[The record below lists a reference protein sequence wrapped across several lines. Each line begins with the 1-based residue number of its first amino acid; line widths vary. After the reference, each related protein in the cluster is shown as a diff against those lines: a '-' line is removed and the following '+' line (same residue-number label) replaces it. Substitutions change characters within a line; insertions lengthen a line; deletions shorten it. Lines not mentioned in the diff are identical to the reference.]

1 MPDDK
6 PYTPEEAIAQAM
18 EAGDPTAAL
27 AKLKELGF
35 ALEPVEPPGDDDATE
50 DDGPAPFGK
59 GPLGKMRGATMD
71 KVKAKHG
78 DF

>member
-18 EAGDPTAAL
+18 AAGDPAAAL
-27 AKLKELGF
+27 AKLKEMGF
-35 ALEPVEPPGDDDATE
+35 ALEPVAPAPEAEE
-50 DDGPAPFGK
+50 DDGPPPFGK
-59 GPLGKMRGATMD
+59 GPMGKMRGATMD